1 MEFWLS
7 VLVALY
13 FAASIYLMLSTHT
26 IRLILGVAL
35 LSNAVNLLIFA
46 GGRVTPEIPPFV
58 PAGLSAP
65 EAAIANPLPQ
75 ALILT
80 AIVIGFSFFAFLLV
94 LVYRAY
100 EDLGTDD
107 TTEMKLS
114 EPLHERPPSG
124 Y

>member
-1 MEFWLS
+1 METAISF
-7 VLVALY
+7 LVALY
-13 FAASIYLMLSTHT
+13 FAGAIYLLLSTHT

-46 GGRVTPEIPPFV
+46 GGRLTPDRPPFV
-58 PAGLSAP
+58 PYDLDAP
-65 EAAIANPLPQ
+65 VEIIASPLPQ

-107 TTEMKLS
+107 TTEMHLS
-114 EPLHERPPSG
+114 EPLKERPPQG